1 MTSPELLS
9 PEKIKNRASDLE
21 NWSVLEDHSLVA
33 VFEFPDF
40 ANALE
45 FTIKVGLIS
54 EEMQHHPEINLSWG
68 KVALEITTN
77 DRGGLTELDF
87 LFAQRIN
94 ELIKANELR
103 V

>member
-1 MTSPELLS
+1 MRDTMDVPELLS
-9 PEKIKNRASDLE
+9 PVKIRNKAANLK
-21 NWSVLEDHSLVA
+21 NWSVLEEHSLVA

-40 ANALE
+40 THALE
-45 FTIKVGLIS
+45 FTVKAGLIA

-87 LFAQRIN
+87 LYAQKIN
-94 ELIKANELR
+94 DLLE
-103 V
+103 

>member
-1 MTSPELLS
+1 MDVPELLS
-9 PEKIKNRASDLE
+9 SVEIRNRATNLK
-21 NWSVLEDHSLVA
+21 NWSVIEDQTLVA

-40 ANALE
+40 THALE
-45 FTIKVGLIS
+45 FTIKAGLIS

-87 LFAQRIN
+87 LFAQKIN
-94 ELIKANELR
+94 EL

>member
-1 MTSPELLS
+1 MGDVIILLELLS
-9 PEKIKNRASDLE
+9 PNEINQKAAHLD

-40 ANALE
+40 KYALE
-45 FTIKVGLIS
+45 FTVKVSLIA

-68 KVALEITTN
+68 KVAVEITTN

-87 LFAQRIN
+87 SFAEN
-94 ELIKANELR
+94 VNKL

>member
-1 MTSPELLS
+1 MDLPELLS
-9 PEKIKNRASDLE
+9 PEKIRQKSLNLE
-21 NWSVLEDHSLVA
+21 NWSVLEDHSLVG

-40 ANALE
+40 THALE
-45 FTIKVGLIS
+45 FTVKVGLIA
-54 EEMQHHPEINLSWG
+54 EDIQHHPEINLSWG

-87 LFAQRIN
+87 LFAEKIN
-94 ELIKANELR
+94 EL

>member
-1 MTSPELLS
+1 MDVPELLS
-9 PEKIKNRASDLE
+9 PIEIKNRASILK
-21 NWSVLEDHSLVA
+21 NWTVLGEHSLVA
-33 VFEFPDF
+33 VFGFPDF

-68 KVALEITTN
+68 RVALEITTN

-87 LFAQRIN
+87 LFAQKIN
-94 ELIKANELR
+94 ELI
-103 V
+103 

>member
-1 MTSPELLS
+1 MDVPELLS
-9 PEKIKNRASDLE
+9 PEEIKKNSSALK

-40 ANALE
+40 TRALE
-45 FTIKVGLIS
+45 FTIKVGLIA

-68 KVALEITTN
+68 RVALEITTN

-87 LFAQRIN
+87 LFANKIN
-94 ELIKANELR
+94 AL